1 MSVTCPGT
9 AFTNVDFPLVSTGD
23 LYAAASLQRF
33 LKILQYIYY
42 LKCSTMLSLKKNLC
56 IKQVWVELL

>member
-23 LYAAASLQRF
+23 LYAAASLQR
-33 LKILQYIYY
+33 LQ
-42 LKCSTMLSLKKNLC
+42 TLSHLAPCKF
-56 IKQVWVELL
+56 IKTDLQTLNFSAVPN